1 MLNSQ
6 VIYQVA
12 REDDVCGH
20 GHLKAEKLKETI
32 AFV

>member
-1 MLNSQ
+1 MLNSR

-12 REDDVCGH
+12 REDDICGH
-20 GHLKAEKLKETI
+20 SHLQAEKQKKTV